1 MPAPSTPLGAL
12 PARFRRP
19 RVLVIGCG
27 DVGVRTVALQP
38 RVHWLALTSSPQRR
52 SELRARGVRPL
63 LGNLDQP
70 HTLARLAGLATHVLH
85 LAPPPGEGA
94 HDPRSRALL
103 RSLARGLPPE
113 ALVYASTSGV
123 YGDCGGA
130 WIDEHRPLQPH
141 SARAQRRVD
150 AEQRVRRHARQ
161 HGVRASVLRVP
172 GIYAP
177 DRVGGT
183 PRERLLRGDPLLRAE
198 DDVYTNHIHAD
209 DLARACWLALW
220 RGRAM
225 RCYHISDDSPWSM
238 GEYYTQAAA
247 LYGLPV
253 PARLSRDEVRARVS
267 AMQWSFMR
275 ESRRLRNT
283 RMKQELRLRLRH
295 PDVLS
300 GLRAAS
306 GR

>member
-1 MPAPSTPLGAL
+1 MSGSQNQAT
-12 PARFRRP
+12 
-19 RVLVIGCG
+19 
-27 DVGVRTVALQP
+27 GV
-38 RVHWLALTSSPQRR
+38 
-52 SELRARGVRPL
+52 
-63 LGNLDQP
+63 
-70 HTLARLAGLATHVLH
+70 
-85 LAPPPGEGA
+85 
-94 HDPRSRALL
+94 
-103 RSLARGLPPE
+103 
-113 ALVYASTSGV
+113 
-123 YGDCGGA
+123 
-130 WIDEHRPLQPH
+130 DEHRALQPH

-150 AEQRVRRHARQ
+150 AEQWVRLYARQ

-220 RGRAM
+220 RAKPLRN
-225 RCYHISDDSPWSM
+225 YHISDDSPWRM
-238 GEYYTQAAA
+238 GEYHTRAAA

-253 PARLSRDEVRARVS
+253 PERLSRAELRARVS

-300 GLRAAS
+300 GLRAGMAAP
-306 GR
+306 R

>member
-1 MPAPSTPLGAL
+1 
-12 PARFRRP
+12 
-19 RVLVIGCG
+19 
-27 DVGVRTVALQP
+27 
-38 RVHWLALTSSPQRR
+38 
-52 SELRARGVRPL
+52 
-63 LGNLDQP
+63 
-70 HTLARLAGLATHVLH
+70 
-85 LAPPPGEGA
+85 
-94 HDPRSRALL
+94 
-103 RSLARGLPPE
+103 
-113 ALVYASTSGV
+113 
-123 YGDCGGA
+123 
-130 WIDEHRPLQPH
+130 
-141 SARAQRRVD
+141 
-150 AEQRVRRHARQ
+150 
-161 HGVRASVLRVP
+161 
-172 GIYAP
+172 
-177 DRVGGT
+177 
-183 PRERLLRGDPLLRAE
+183 
-198 DDVYTNHIHAD
+198 
-209 DLARACWLALW
+209 
-220 RGRAM
+220 M